1 MPPSFDVVVVG
12 SGFGGAVTSC
22 RLSDAGLR
30 VLVLERGRRWSPDT
44 YPRKAGD
51 AWVWDQAHPEKRNG
65 WLDFRLQRGVSVA
78 QGAGVGGGS
87 LIYANVLIEASRELF
102 DRGWPAEI
110 TWSDLAPFYER
121 VERMLQP
128 RCVPQNQVPERLNVL
143 RQAACASGFETRF
156 RPLPVAI
163 TFDDEWR
170 YSRERPFDAMHS
182 RKWINEHGKE
192 QGTCVHCGNCYI
204 GCPVGARN
212 TLDLNYLARAEAHG
226 AEVRPLHVVRSIAPE
241 GNAYRIE
248 FDRIEN
254 GRLVRGSVIAARVI
268 IAAGSLGSTELLLR
282 CRNQFKT
289 LPNISGALGH
299 RWSANGDFLTVSLQ
313 PAVVNPT
320 HGPSITAAVDFLD
333 GSVGGN
339 RFFVEDGGFPDFLRA
354 VMEREVAFDARN
366 LTFSTMV
373 FTLALVLRR
382 QGQFP
387 NLMPWFGQAM
397 DAADGQLY
405 LGRRFLAPWKRKL
418 KLKWCCT
425 ASRDTIEAMIA
436 MHSEFAKATGGRA
449 LSPVLWKLLKTLV
462 TPHPL
467 GGCSMADTAA
477 TGVVDHRGQVFGYP
491 NLFVADGSVIPRAIG
506 LNPSKTI
513 AAVAE
518 RTAAL
523 MIA

>member
-1 MPPSFDVVVVG
+1 MMN
-12 SGFGGAVTSC
+12 
-22 RLSDAGLR
+22 
-30 VLVLERGRRWSPDT
+30 GRRWSPNT

-121 VERMLQP
+121 VEQMLQP

-170 YSRERPFDAMHS
+170 YSRERPFDAVHS

-268 IAAGSLGSTELLLR
+268 VAAGSLGSTELLLR

-373 FTLALVLRR
+373 FTLALVLRPAGTIP
-382 QGQFP
+382 QS
-387 NLMPWFGQAM
+387 
-397 DAADGQLY
+397 DALVRPGDG
-405 LGRRFLAPWKRKL
+405 
-418 KLKWCCT
+418 C
-425 ASRDTIEAMIA
+425 
-436 MHSEFAKATGGRA
+436 GGRA
-449 LSPVLWKLLKTLV
+449 TVSRAPVPGAVEAEAETQVVLHGIARHHRGNDCDARRVRDGDGRKTAV
-462 TPHPL
+462 
-467 GGCSMADTAA
+467 A
-477 TGVVDHRGQVFGYP
+477 GVVETPEDAGDPPPAWRLQHGRYRRHGRRGSPGTGIRLSQSLRCRWLGDPARHRTESFENHRCCCRANGG
-491 NLFVADGSVIPRAIG
+491 ADDRLTHCVPGDTPCR
-506 LNPSKTI
+506 LTNPTES
-513 AAVAE
+513 
-518 RTAAL
+518 
-523 MIA
+523 